1 MSPVVPGTISCS
13 WFPGSITLPGVSP
26 NKQFLGS
33 VCRCFSS
40 VGNQNVGKQ
49 RLSIG
54 KNCDRLGTVEHEFLH
69 ALGFWHEQ
77 SRDDRDDYVTIIWD
91 QIEPGTVD

>member
-1 MSPVVPGTISCS
+1 MHFCV
-13 WFPGSITLPGVSP
+13 L
-26 NKQFLGS
+26 
-33 VCRCFSS
+33 CRCFSS
-40 VGNQNVGKQ
+40 VGNQHVGKQ

-77 SRDDRDDYVTIIWD
+77 SRADRDDYVNIMWD
-91 QIEPGTVD
+91 RIEPGNTECECFHTIIYTYSFCFTFFYGFLR